1 MTPAAAR
8 SDRPARATALVWALA
23 VVGCVLAP
31 LAASARPAPWPQLEL
46 PSLPAPLRQA
56 GLADPAEA
64 EQRATRALAATEDP
78 GAQGLAYLA
87 RGLARYRLGRYRSAA
102 ADLGRSAERPTHNTD
117 LARFF
122 EAEAHFHAGD
132 YVRAERL
139 LRRFDRT
146 FRDSWWRHRARMRL
160 ADALLGQGKTTEG
173 VRALTRR
180 LDTYPEFPHHASAWN
195 ALAEAERGRGNLDR
209 AAGWLRRIL
218 RTYPGDPMSLTAQRD
233 LGALEAQGAVA
244 PTPEAQALY
253 EAGTDLRQRKFFHS
267 ALAILQALLTDPR
280 VDRTLRRRVRYQI
293 GRTLFQMERFGEAV
307 DTFDGLAAEVGQGR
321 WRRQMLRWKSKAL
334 EGLGRYDEAAEAL
347 IHGSTVNT
355 ESPPPEVLE
364 RVAWLYFNGARYAD
378 AARVF
383 GQLDRRGGEW
393 RGKTRFMRVWLAYR
407 LQDYETA
414 AEGFKRLQAASSWR
428 PARYGYWLARTL
440 VHQGEIEAA
449 VDTYRGIITSAP
461 LSYYAYQARTRL
473 DELGR
478 PAEPEPLPEIDP
490 DMVEALQTPPE
501 IGEGCEDDDLAC
513 LTAHGGE
520 RPGDAPGVGAEA
532 EAEVMTAVAPQSNR
546 TQSNRTPDTEPATP
560 GRPARRVPLVPQSA
574 LPPAHVLLSPLV
586 EAGGRAMPGLPEA
599 WELAAIGEHRFA
611 RQHLRAFADR
621 LSAVRR
627 GRPVKHRPYVDYR
640 KDIDRAE
647 WDRENDD
654 KAMDLDGR
662 TRRYLRRE
670 TRTTAFYVAMR
681 DAFAALDDQHYA
693 RRYARREDRPTGLP
707 QGADNV
713 AWQRRYPRAFEQTVR
728 DRAAHYG
735 LDPYFIWALMT
746 VESSYNPKAISRV
759 GARGLMQVMPHTGG
773 LVADRMTWRNWG
785 PALLFEPE
793 VAIEMAAWYFHQLLE
808 KFRGQLPLAIASYN
822 AGPHRVASW
831 LTSKGHLPLD
841 EFVEE
846 IPYTEAREYTKK
858 VLRYLALYRRIY
870 EAAAPLRVGQII
882 DPRFRDNINF

>member
-1 MTPAAAR
+1 M
-8 SDRPARATALVWALA
+8 ALVWALA
-23 VVGCVLAP
+23 VASCVFAPRLAE
-31 LAASARPAPWPQLEL
+31 ARPPAWPQMRL
-46 PSLPAPLRQA
+46 PALPAPLRQA

-64 EQRATRALAATEDP
+64 EQRATRALAATDDP
-78 GAQGLAYLA
+78 SAQGLAYLA
-87 RGLARYRLGRYRSAA
+87 RGLARYRMGRYRSAA
-102 ADLGRSAERPTHNTD
+102 ADLARSAERPTHNTD

-122 EAEAHFHAGD
+122 EAESHFHAGD
-132 YVRAERL
+132 YARAERL
-139 LRRFDRT
+139 LRRFDRS

-160 ADALLGQGKTTEG
+160 ADTLLGQGKTAEG

-180 LDTYPEFPHHASAWN
+180 LDTYPEFPHHASAWS
-195 ALAEAERGRGNLDR
+195 ALAEAERGRGRLDR

-218 RTYPGDPMSLTAQRD
+218 RTYPGDPLSLTARRD
-233 LGALEAQGAVA
+233 LGALEAQGAEA
-244 PTPEAQALY
+244 PTPAAQALY
-253 EAGTDLRQRKFFHS
+253 EAGADLRQRKFFHP

-334 EGLGRYDEAAEAL
+334 EGLGRYDQAAEAL
-347 IHGSTVNT
+347 IDGSTVNT
-355 ESPPPEVLE
+355 ENPPPEVLE
-364 RVAWLYFNGARYAD
+364 RVGWLYFNGARYED

-383 GQLDRRGGEW
+383 GELYRRGGAW

-407 LQDYETA
+407 LHDYEVA

-461 LSYYAYQARTRL
+461 LSYYAYQARARL
-473 DELGR
+473 EELGR
-478 PAEPEPLPEIDP
+478 PAEPEPAPEIDP

-513 LTAHGGE
+513 LTAHGGD

-546 TQSNRTPDTEPATP
+546 TPDTEAPPA
-560 GRPARRVPLVPQSA
+560 GRPARRVPLAPQSA
-574 LPPAHVLLSPLV
+574 LPPAHVLLAPLV

-640 KDIDRAE
+640 KDVDRAE

-654 KAMDLDGR
+654 KAMELDRR

-870 EAAAPLRVGQII
+870 ESAAPLRVGQII